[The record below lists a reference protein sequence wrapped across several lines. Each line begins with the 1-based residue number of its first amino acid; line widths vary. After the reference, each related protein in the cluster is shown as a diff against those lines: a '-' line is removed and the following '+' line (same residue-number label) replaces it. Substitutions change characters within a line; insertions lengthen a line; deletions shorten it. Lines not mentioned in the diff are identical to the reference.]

1 MSKLK
6 TLLLAAGLSL
16 LATLNTAFAA
26 DDPTT
31 NTTNPE
37 HVQFKIRRG
46 DVPSRGVNLG
56 SWLVA
61 ESWMSSESSLW
72 NNVTKDVASKG
83 EFATM
88 QSLGQTQGDAAFQ
101 QHWASWITE
110 RDFEEIASTS
120 LNTVRIPV
128 GFWIRYDDPG
138 LQHREVFY
146 PKGGLQYLDLAIQWG
161 ENHNLAVLLSLHAHL
176 GSQNGFEHSA
186 PLLFNESHWSDSD
199 AFQQDSVDLAKFL
212 AARYASSPAFL
223 GLSLMNEPHL
233 TTMPVAVQSYYK
245 RAYAEVR
252 SGVNRSDCVLIVA
265 PMLSE
270 QDGNQLVDFMVNAPP
285 GTSPSVYYNV
295 WHERHKYYLSG
306 FEATTTTETQLID
319 AVKSYRAI
327 SIDTWKGNPLF
338 FGEWS
343 MAAAIQF
350 ASSEGFRAF
359 GAAQLE
365 NLSGVRS
372 GWTFWSWRH
381 SDDTTMRTGWSLR
394 RLLKDGDLM
403 LPAQ

>member
-6 TLLLAAGLSL
+6 TLLFAAGLGF
-16 LATLNTAFAA
+16 LATLNTSLA
-26 DDPTT
+26 DEPT
-31 NTTNPE
+31 E

-46 DVPSRGVNLG
+46 EVPCRGVNLG

-61 ESWMSSESSLW
+61 EHWMSYNSSLW
-72 NNVTKDVASKG
+72 NTVPKDVALRG

-88 QSLGQTQGDAAFQ
+88 QHLGQAHGDAAFQ
-101 QHWASWITE
+101 NHWASWITE
-110 RDFEEIASTS
+110 DDFAEIATAS

-128 GFWIRYDDPG
+128 GFWIRYDDPN

-146 PKGGLQYLDLAIQWG
+146 PKGGLRYLDLAIQWG
-161 ENHNLAVLLSLHAHL
+161 EKYNLSVLLSLHAHQ

-199 AFQQDSVDLAKFL
+199 AFQQNSVDLAKFL
-212 AARYASSPAFL
+212 AARYAASSAFL
-223 GLSLMNEPHL
+223 GMSLMNEPHR
-233 TTMPVAVQSYYK
+233 TTTPLAVQSYFK

-252 SGVNRSDCVLIVA
+252 SGVNRSDCVLTVA

-270 QDGNQLVDFMVNAPP
+270 QDGDELASFMVGAADKNLP
-285 GTSPSVYYNV
+285 VYYNV
-295 WHERHKYYLSG
+295 WHERHKYYFAG
-306 FEATTTTETQLID
+306 FEANNSTTTTESQLMD
-319 AVKSYRAI
+319 VVKNYRAS
-327 SIDTWKGNPLF
+327 SIYKWTGNPLF

-343 MAAAIQF
+343 LAAGIQF
-350 ASSEGFRAF
+350 ASTEDFRAF

-365 NLSGVRS
+365 SLGGVRS

-381 SDDTTMRTGWSLR
+381 SDATTMRTGWSLQ
-394 RLLKDGDLM
+394 RLLKDGDLV
-403 LPAQ
+403 LSAK